1 MGAAYGG
8 CSYMGGGM
16 THPQIKLIH
25 VACRE
30 LGLDED
36 TRRDLQLVA
45 TGKASLRDM
54 TPRELDAVVTLLKA
68 RGFKAQAGS
77 PQRRPTRVA
86 APRGDV
92 RFCHVLWGKLHRAG
106 VVDAAGAAGLTAFIR
121 KRFEKA
127 WGAVPFD
134 VDSIQDWKQI
144 ATVIEA
150 LKAMCTRAGIDIG

>member
-1 MGAAYGG
+1 M
-8 CSYMGGGM
+8 S
-16 THPQIKLIH
+16 HPQIKLIH
-25 VACRE
+25 VACRQ

-54 TPRELDAVVTLLKA
+54 SPRELDAVVTMLKA
-68 RGFKAQAGS
+68 RGFKAQAGKPHKRQS
-77 PQRRPTRVA
+77 RIS

-106 VVDAAGAAGLTAFIR
+106 AVDAAGAAGLSAFIR

-127 WGAVPFD
+127 WGAVPID
-134 VDSIQDWKQI
+134 VDGIQDWKQI

-150 LKAMCTRAGIDIG
+150 LKAMCIRAGMDIG